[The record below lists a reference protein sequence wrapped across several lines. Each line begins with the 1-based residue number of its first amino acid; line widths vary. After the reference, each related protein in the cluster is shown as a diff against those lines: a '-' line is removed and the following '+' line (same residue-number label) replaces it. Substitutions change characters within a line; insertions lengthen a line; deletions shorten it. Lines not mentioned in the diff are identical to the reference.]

1 LTNLGGTVLDLDAV
15 VDLDTSAF
23 DLDGFPVGQPVIA
36 HGGGTPVHFRP
47 FVPIRAR
54 IVGTAH
60 AELGPVTSSAVLVV
74 TLDIRAQE
82 DEIMLLL

>member
-1 LTNLGGTVLDLDAV
+1 MTILDLDAAG
-15 VDLDTSAF
+15 VDLDSGAW
-23 DLDGFPVGQPVIA
+23 DLDGNPVGQPVIT

-47 FVPIRAR
+47 FVPRKEL

-60 AELGPVTSSAVLVV
+60 AELGSVTSIAAAFV

-82 DEIMLLL
+82 AFLLLF